1 MNLLRTIILLVCLT
15 IASSA
20 DAVLKEDSL
29 ANTLRVLR
37 SELTE
42 YHDDYSQKQ
51 TVMKAAG
58 QKVFMTLMETMQSS
72 NQNALML
79 YSQKDGYVFDLS
91 YACHEAIE
99 QYHEFERKLIPF
111 MEYVEQSDN
120 EVARFDSLINCLKTM
135 PVMMLSPQ
143 AKVDRN
149 VCLALA
155 VNTQRMVQ
163 EDHDQLKEYIMYYKM
178 TEARL
183 KNLNDYANEKYSEI
197 QSSIFINGGDN
208 YFAILSKFGYYLTQT
223 KESIYEKYSTNE
235 AVRSQWDSRWIMG
248 LFIVILF
255 YGFIAV
261 ALNQLIVRWLIT
273 KLLKKGYGTAGIAE
287 VFMAKRTMIIMAST
301 VVTFA
306 IILGVVKA
314 LADQNFIQMAAGLLV
329 QYSWLLSVV
338 IISLLLRTKPELALR
353 TFFVYL
359 PLLVNGFIV
368 ISFRIIL
375 IPNALVNLIF
385 PPLLLVCC
393 IWQWYVLRRWKNHI
407 DTSDKA
413 YAYFSQFVFVVSL
426 VCSMIG
432 YTLLSVQILIWW
444 IMQLTCILTI
454 TCFRDWYRAYTERKG
469 LKDKP
474 ITETWYHAAIYW
486 VLLPVCGVLS
496 VVLSLYWAADVFNL
510 SDLTLSLFT
519 KKFINTEN
527 FSASIFSIAQVIT
540 LWFVFNYINHTAKA
554 IAQYYLQ
561 RRDPMNAA
569 QRFMMVK
576 NVMQIF
582 IWGVWVLITMA
593 MFHMSN
599 TWLVVVSGGLSTG
612 IGFASKDIL
621 ENIYYGISLMAGRI
635 KIGDLIVCDGVRGT
649 VSSISYISTMIN
661 TTDGSVIAFQNSQL
675 FTKNYKNMTRNHG
688 YELHIL
694 DVGVAYGTNIK
705 QAKEVIKNAVMPL
718 KNINK
723 KKGVNVV
730 LKELGDSALVLK
742 VIVWVNVFTQ
752 YADDGVI
759 LEAIYDA
766 LNENNI
772 EIPFPQTDVHIR
784 DINASFA
791 SAIEEAKKEDKA

>member
-1 MNLLRTIILLVCLT
+1 MKLLRTIILLICLT
-15 IASSA
+15 IVGTA

-29 ANTLRVLR
+29 VNTLRVLR
-37 SELTE
+37 SELTD
-42 YHDDYSQKQ
+42 YHDDYTKRQM
-51 TVMKAAG
+51 VMKDAR
-58 QKVFMTLMETMQSS
+58 QQVFTTLMETMQSS

-79 YSQKDGYVFDLS
+79 YSQKEGYVFDLS

-99 QYHEFERKLIPF
+99 QYQDFKRKLIPF
-111 MEYVEQSDN
+111 MEFVDQSDN
-120 EVARFDSLINCLKTM
+120 EEARFDSLINCLKTM

-155 VNTQRMVQ
+155 VNTQRMVK

-183 KNLNDYANEKYSEI
+183 KNLNDYANKKYSEL
-197 QSSIFINGGDN
+197 QSSIFVNGGDN
-208 YFAILSKFGYYLTQT
+208 YFDILSKFGYYLTQT
-223 KESIYEKYSTNE
+223 KESIYDKYSTNE
-235 AVRSQWDSRWIMG
+235 KVHSQWDSRWIVG
-248 LFIVILF
+248 LFVVILF

-273 KLLKKGYGTAGIAE
+273 KLIKKGYGSVNIAE
-287 VFMAKRTMIIMAST
+287 TFMAKRTMIIMAST
-301 VVTFA
+301 VITFA
-306 IILGVVKA
+306 VILGVVKA

-338 IISLLLRTKPELALR
+338 IISLLLRTKPELALK

-359 PLLVNGFIV
+359 PLIVNGFIV

-393 IWQWYVLRRWKNHI
+393 VWQWYVLRKWKNHI
-407 DTSDKA
+407 DISDKS
-413 YAYFSQFVFVVSL
+413 YAYCSQFVFVVSL

-454 TCFRDWYRAYTERKG
+454 TCFRDWYRAYSERKK
-469 LKDKP
+469 LKEKP
-474 ITETWYHAAIYW
+474 ITETWHHAAIYW
-486 VLLPVCGVLS
+486 VLLPVCGVFS
-496 VVLSLYWAADVFNL
+496 VVISLYWAADVFNL

-540 LWFVFNYINHTAKA
+540 LWFIFNYVNHTSKA
-554 IAQYYLQ
+554 MAQYYLQ
-561 RRDPMNAA
+561 KRDPKNAA

-582 IWGVWVLITMA
+582 IWGVWVLMTMA

-649 VSSISYISTMIN
+649 VASISYTSTMIN

-705 QAKEVIKNAVMPL
+705 QAREVITKAVLPL
-718 KNINK
+718 DNINK

-759 LEAIYDA
+759 LEAIYNA

-772 EIPFPQTDVHIR
+772 EIPFPQTDVHIK
-784 DINASFA
+784 S
-791 SAIEEAKKEDKA
+791 

>member
-1 MNLLRTIILLVCLT
+1 MNFLRTIILLICLT
-15 IASSA
+15 FTCAA

-29 ANTLRVLR
+29 ANTLHVLR
-37 SELTE
+37 SELTT

-91 YACHEAIE
+91 YACHTAIE
-99 QYHEFERKLIPF
+99 QYQDFKRKLVPF

-120 EVARFDSLINCLKTM
+120 EEARFDSLINCLKTM

-143 AKVDRN
+143 AKIDRN

-163 EDHDQLKEYIMYYKM
+163 EDHDQLKEYITYYKM

-183 KNLNDYANEKYSEI
+183 KNLNDYANKKYSEI
-197 QSSIFINGGDN
+197 QNSIFVNGGDN
-208 YFAILSKFGYYLTQT
+208 YFDILSRFGYYLSQT
-223 KESIYEKYSTNE
+223 KESINEKYVTN
-235 AVRSQWDSRWIMG
+235 AKVRSQWDSRWIIG

-261 ALNQLIVRWLIT
+261 ALNQLIVRWLVT
-273 KLLKKGYGTAGIAE
+273 KLFKKGYGSANIAN
-287 VFMAKRTMIIMAST
+287 FFLAKRTMIIMAST

-306 IILGVVKA
+306 LILGVVKA

-338 IISLLLRTKPELALR
+338 IISLLLRTKSELALK

-359 PLLVNGFIV
+359 PLIVNGFIV

-393 IWQWYVLRRWKNHI
+393 IWQWYALKKARNNI
-407 DTSDKA
+407 DGSDKA
-413 YAYFSQFVFVVSL
+413 YAYFSQFVFLVSL

-454 TCFRDWYRAYTERKG
+454 TCFRDWYRAYSERKK
-469 LKDKP
+469 LSEKP
-474 ITETWYHAAIYW
+474 ITETWFLNAIYT
-486 VLLPVCGVLS
+486 VLLPVCGVFS

-519 KKFINTEN
+519 RDFINTEN
-527 FSASIFSIAQVIT
+527 FSASIFSIAQVVT

-554 IAQYYLQ
+554 FAQYQLQ
-561 RRDPMNAA
+561 LRDPMNAA

-582 IWGVWVLITMA
+582 IWGLWFLIAMA
-593 MFHMSN
+593 MCHVSN

-649 VSSISYISTMIN
+649 VSSISYTSTMIN

-694 DVGVAYGTNIK
+694 DVGVAYGTNI
-705 QAKEVIKNAVMPL
+705 QHAKEVIKNAVLPL
-718 KNINK
+718 SNINK

-752 YADDGVI
+752 YSDDGII
-759 LEAIYDA
+759 LEAIYNA

-772 EIPFPQTDVHIR
+772 EIPFPQTDIHIK

-791 SAIEEAKKEDKA
+791 SVIEAKKDDKA